1 MLVIPVLMIPV
12 EVKGHLFK
20 GHSIKHGHLMEENSI
35 KILIINIILRHSG
48 QTSTFGLPL

>member
-1 MLVIPVLMIPV
+1 MVVIPVLMIPV
-12 EVKGHLFK
+12 ELK